1 MISVIDF
8 TYYHI
13 QLTEVLYYFK
23 QDMSN
28 VQLPFPL
35 PFWKITG
42 CHEFLSTL
50 GFDVMGIGKDEV
62 TLRSSKSHMRQLL
75 QCGVQALQDLFGE

>member
-1 MISVIDF
+1 M
-8 TYYHI
+8 
-13 QLTEVLYYFK
+13 TEVLCYFK

-35 PFWKITG
+35 SYWKMNG

-50 GFDVMGIGKDEV
+50 GLDVMGIAKDEV
-62 TLRSSKSHMRQLL
+62 TLRSGKNNMRQLL
-75 QCGVQALQDLFGE
+75 QCGVQALKELFGKEI